1 MDIRNLPLGGNLGN
15 ALGFKNPAQPTTP
28 ARKNPIEQFISQVK
42 SGGMAR
48 TNRYAVIM
56 TLPFVFNNDVT
67 KKALM
72 FCDQIQLPGT
82 NFSTTQN
89 RTFGEFRD
97 VPYEKLYEDINMS
110 FYVDRDM
117 QIKDM
122 FDQWQNSIYDPQ
134 TRVFNYYD
142 KYITDM
148 TIEVQDTKD
157 APHYYVTLHECYPKS
172 VGAVQL
178 DYASKDVMK
187 LSVSIA
193 YKWFETRTEVP
204 DMGFSSVP
212 KNTVQD
218 KLMNF
223 AVGAAG
229 SWAVT
234 KIPSLTSKLPK
245 IRF

>member
-1 MDIRNLPLGGNLGN
+1 MDFKDLPFKVNGNDVG
-15 ALGFKNPAQPTTP
+15 KKPTSP
-28 ARKNPIEQFISQVK
+28 GMKNPIKDFVSQVK
-42 SGGMAR
+42 SGGLAR

-56 TLPFVFNNDVT
+56 TLPKGVNYSNSTVQ
-67 KKALM
+67 KALM
-72 FCDQIQLPGT
+72 FCDQVQLPGT
-82 NFSTTQN
+82 NFSTAQN
-89 RTFGEFRD
+89 RTFGEFRET
-97 VPYEKLYEDINMS
+97 PYEKLYEQINMS

-117 QIKDM
+117 RIKGL
-122 FDQWQNSIYDPQ
+122 FDEWQDTIYDPE
-134 TRVFNYYD
+134 TRTFSYYKD
-142 KYITDM
+142 YVTDIK
-148 TIEVQDTKD
+148 IEVQDGKD
-157 APHYYVTLHECYPKS
+157 SPKYYVTLHECYPKS

-193 YKWFETRTEVP
+193 YKWFEARAEVP
-204 DMGFSSVP
+204 DMGFDSVP
-212 KNTVQD
+212 KNPVAD

-223 AVGAAG
+223 AIGSAG

>member
-15 ALGFKNPAQPTTP
+15 ILGFKKPGQSTDP
-28 ARKNPIEQFISQVK
+28 ARKNPIGDFVSQVK
-42 SGGMAR
+42 SGGLAR

-56 TLPFVFNNDVT
+56 DMPFVFNSNT
-67 KKALM
+67 TRKALM

-82 NFSTTQN
+82 NFSTAQN

-97 VPYEKLYEDINMS
+97 VPYEKLYDDITLS

-117 QIKDM
+117 LIKEM
-122 FDQWQNSIYDPQ
+122 FDKWQEHIYNPY
-134 TRVFNYYD
+134 TRVFNYYAN
-142 KYITDM
+142 YITDIK
-148 TIEVQDTKD
+148 IEVQDNKD
-157 APHYYVTLHECYPKS
+157 APHYYVTLHECYPKT

-193 YKWFETRTEVP
+193 YKWFETQTEVP
-204 DMGFSSVP
+204 DIAFTAAR
-212 KNTVQD
+212 KNGLKD

-234 KIPSLTSKLPK
+234 QIPKITSKLPK
-245 IRF
+245 IGF

>member
-1 MDIRNLPLGGNLGN
+1 MDITNLPFTGGNLDRQN
-15 ALGFKNPAQPTTP
+15 APVRN
-28 ARKNPIEQFISQVK
+28 NPIKDFVSQVK
-42 SGGMAR
+42 SGGLAR
-48 TNRYAVIM
+48 SNRYAVIM
-56 TLPFVFNNDVT
+56 TLPFAFNSEVT

-89 RTFGEFRD
+89 RTFGEFRET
-97 VPYEKLYEDINMS
+97 PYEKLYEPITMS

-117 QIKDM
+117 LIKDM
-122 FDQWQNSIYDPQ
+122 FDQWQNSIYNPQ
-134 TRVFNYYD
+134 TRVFNYYNN
-142 KYITDM
+142 YITDM
-148 TIEVQDTKD
+148 TIEVQDNKD
-157 APHYYVTLHECYPKS
+157 TPKYYVTLHECYPKS

-193 YKWFETRTEVP
+193 YKWFEARAEVP
-204 DMGFSSVP
+204 DMGFDSVP
-212 KNTVQD
+212 KNPVAD

-223 AVGAAG
+223 AVGSAG

-234 KIPSLTSKLPK
+234 KIPSLTSNLPK

>member
-1 MDIRNLPLGGNLGN
+1 MDITNLPFVGGNVGKKVT
-15 ALGFKNPAQPTTP
+15 GP
-28 ARKNPIEQFISQVK
+28 ARKNPIKEFVSQVK
-42 SGGMAR
+42 SGGLAR

-56 TLPFVFNNDVT
+56 TLPFVFNSDVT
-67 KKALM
+67 KRALM
-72 FCDQIQLPGT
+72 YCDQIQLPGT

-89 RTFGEFRD
+89 RTFGEFRET
-97 VPYEKLYEDINMS
+97 PYEKLYEHINMS

-117 QIKDM
+117 LIKDM
-122 FDQWQNSIYDPQ
+122 FDQWQNSIYDPE
-134 TRVFNYYD
+134 TRVFNYYNS
-142 KYITDM
+142 YVTDM
-148 TIEVQDTKD
+148 TIEVQDNKD

-193 YKWFETRTEVP
+193 YKWFEAKAEVP
-204 DMGFSSVP
+204 DIGFSSVP
-212 KNTVQD
+212 KNPIAD

-223 AVGAAG
+223 AIGSAG

>member
-1 MDIRNLPLGGNLGN
+1 MDITNLPFVGGNLDKKAAN
-15 ALGFKNPAQPTTP
+15 QPV
-28 ARKNPIEQFISQVK
+28 RKNPIKDFVSQVK
-42 SGGMAR
+42 TGGLAR
-48 TNRYAVIM
+48 SNRYAVIM
-56 TLPFVFNNDVT
+56 TMPFVFNNDVT

-72 FCDQIQLPGT
+72 FCDQVQLPGT

-89 RTFGEFRD
+89 RSFGEFRET
-97 VPYEKLYEDINMS
+97 PYEKLYEHINLS
-110 FYVDRDM
+110 FYVDREM
-117 QIKDM
+117 LIKDM

-134 TRVFNYYD
+134 TRVFNYYNN
-142 KYITDM
+142 YVTDM
-148 TIEVQDTKD
+148 TIEVQDNKD

-193 YKWFETRTEVP
+193 YKWFEAKAEVP
-204 DMGFSSVP
+204 DMGEFSSVR
-212 KNTVQD
+212 KNPVAD

-223 AVGAAG
+223 AIGSAG

>member
-1 MDIRNLPLGGNLGN
+1 MADFNITNLPFVGGNLDKRNQG
-15 ALGFKNPAQPTTP
+15 P
-28 ARKNPIEQFISQVK
+28 ARKNPIKDFVSTVK
-42 SGGMAR
+42 SGGLAR

-56 TLPFVFNNDVT
+56 TMPFVFNSEVT

-82 NFSTTQN
+82 NFSTTQV
-89 RTFGEFRD
+89 RTFGEFRET
-97 VPYEKLYEDINMS
+97 PYEKLYEHINLS

-117 QIKDM
+117 LIKDM
-122 FDQWQNSIYDPQ
+122 FDQWQNTIYDPQ
-134 TRVFNYYD
+134 TRVFNYY
-142 KYITDM
+142 KNYVTDM
-148 TIEVQDTKD
+148 TIEVQDGKD

-193 YKWFETRTEVP
+193 YKWFETKTEVP
-204 DMGFSSVP
+204 EMGFDSVP
-212 KNTVQD
+212 KNPVQD

-223 AVGAAG
+223 AIGSAGA
-229 SWAVT
+229 WAVT

>member
-1 MDIRNLPLGGNLGN
+1 MDITNLPFVGGNREKKVTG
-15 ALGFKNPAQPTTP
+15 P
-28 ARKNPIEQFISQVK
+28 ARKNPVKDFVAQVK
-42 SGGMAR
+42 SGGLAR
-48 TNRYAVIM
+48 SNRYAVMM
-56 TLPFVFNNDVT
+56 TLPFVFNSDVT

-82 NFSTTQN
+82 NFSTAQV
-89 RTFGEFRD
+89 RTFGEFRET
-97 VPYEKLYEDINMS
+97 PYEKLYEQINMS
-110 FYVDRDM
+110 FYVDKNM
-117 QIKDM
+117 LIKDM
-122 FDQWQNSIYDPQ
+122 FDQWQNAIYDPK

-142 KYITDM
+142 KYVTDI
-148 TIEVQDTKD
+148 TIEVQDGTDK
-157 APHYYVTLHECYPKS
+157 PHYYVTLHECYPKS

-193 YKWFETRTEVP
+193 YKWFEAKAEVP
-204 DMGFSSVP
+204 DIEDITSA
-212 KNTVQD
+212 KKATVAD

-223 AVGAAG
+223 AIGSAG

-234 KIPSLTSKLPK
+234 KIPSLTSNLPK

>member
-1 MDIRNLPLGGNLGN
+1 MDITNLPFVGGNLDKKQG
-15 ALGFKNPAQPTTP
+15 P
-28 ARKNPIEQFISQVK
+28 ARKNPIKEFVSQVK
-42 SGGMAR
+42 TGGLAR

-56 TLPFVFNNDVT
+56 SLPSGMVYNNDVT

-72 FCDQIQLPGT
+72 YCDQVQLPGT
-82 NFSTTQN
+82 NFSTAQN
-89 RTFGEFRD
+89 RTFGEFRET
-97 VPYEKLYEDINMS
+97 PYEKLYEHINLS

-117 QIKDM
+117 LIKDM
-122 FDQWQNSIYDPQ
+122 FDQWQNSIYNPQ
-134 TRVFNYYD
+134 TRVFNYYNN
-142 KYITDM
+142 YITDM
-148 TIEVQDTKD
+148 TIEVQDNKD

-193 YKWFETRTEVP
+193 YKWFEARAEVP

-212 KNTVQD
+212 KNPVAD

-223 AVGAAG
+223 AIGSAGA
-229 SWAVT
+229 WATPKISSVAS
-234 KIPSLTSKLPK
+234 KIPQ

>member
-1 MDIRNLPLGGNLGN
+1 MDITNLPFVGGNLDKKADN
-15 ALGFKNPAQPTTP
+15 MPT
-28 ARKNPIEQFISQVK
+28 RKNPIKEFVSQVK
-42 SGGMAR
+42 TGGLAR

-56 TLPFVFNNDVT
+56 TLPKGLVYNNEVT
-67 KKALM
+67 KRALM
-72 FCDQIQLPGT
+72 FCDQVQLPGT
-82 NFSTTQN
+82 NFSTAQN
-89 RTFGEFRD
+89 RSFGEFRET
-97 VPYEKLYEDINMS
+97 PYEKLYEHINLS

-117 QIKDM
+117 LIKDM
-122 FDQWQNSIYDPQ
+122 FDQWQNTIYNPY

-142 KYITDM
+142 NYVTDL
-148 TIEVQDTKD
+148 TIEVQDNKD
-157 APHYYVTLHECYPKS
+157 APKYYVTLHECYPKS

-193 YKWFETRTEVP
+193 YKWFEARAEVP
-204 DMGFSSVP
+204 DMGFDSVP
-212 KNTVQD
+212 KNPVAD

-223 AVGAAG
+223 AVGSAG

-234 KIPSLTSKLPK
+234 KIPSLTSNLPK